1 MEWILILSGV
11 IKVVFLYLFVHC
23 NRCGFLYYLTLYSSM
38 MLIQDLIAGKMIN
51 LLVFVI
57 TFNNNPFSAYG
68 NWWNFLPLSML
79 INFKQYNPSKP
90 GNYRLLYRSICDSEV
105 QYTYFS
111 LSYAG
116 KPDEEYYVTWAD
128 NYTKFLVENVIW
140 VAGSNS
146 FNEGS

>member
-1 MEWILILSGV
+1 
-11 IKVVFLYLFVHC
+11 
-23 NRCGFLYYLTLYSSM
+23 
-38 MLIQDLIAGKMIN
+38 
-51 LLVFVI
+51 
-57 TFNNNPFSAYG
+57 
-68 NWWNFLPLSML
+68 ML

-90 GNYRLLYRSICDSEV
+90 ANYRLLYRCICDSEV

-128 NYTKFLVENVIW
+128 NYTKFLVENVIR

-146 FNEGS
+146 MKGRSISLDCFFKSISIDDWCLEKKVTITDTMRKDRIGKPREMK